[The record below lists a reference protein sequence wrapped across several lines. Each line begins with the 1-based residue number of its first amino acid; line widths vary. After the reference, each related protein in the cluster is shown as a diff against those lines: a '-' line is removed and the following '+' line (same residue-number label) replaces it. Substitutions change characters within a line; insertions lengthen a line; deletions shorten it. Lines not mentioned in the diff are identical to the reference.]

1 MQTITPWMLK
11 NHQADMQNTDDL
23 FYWDVLLLKSI

>member
-1 MQTITPWMLK
+1 MLK
-11 NHQADMQNTDDL
+11 NHQTDMQFTDDL